1 MQQRTEAWRQW
12 RAEGIGAS
20 LAPGVM
26 DVNPWFPRTPY
37 EVFLLLTKRVES
49 PPETTAMRRGLA
61 LEAAARRAFE
71 AETGLLVEP
80 CTREHP
86 EHPFLRASLD
96 GITLDGTEIVE
107 LKVPGRET
115 FEAIRR
121 ARELPL
127 HYYWQVQQ
135 QLAVSRAARCH
146 LWLYSPDEDGVLL
159 PVLPRPDDIAR
170 LLTAAQAL
178 WRCVQSDTA
187 PPLTDR
193 DTVVRT
199 DPEWLG
205 VAAEYRQAEAVVAE
219 WTPVLD
225 RARRA
230 LITLMHG
237 AARVEGGGVVATR
250 FARQGAV
257 DYKAIVQARLPDVDV
272 APYRRPG
279 GEQVR
284 ITVPAQRTV
293 AGPDPGLDGT
303 RG

>member
-12 RAEGIGAS
+12 RAEGLGAS

-49 PPETTAMRRGLA
+49 PPETAAMRRGLA

-71 AETGLLVEP
+71 AQTGLIVEP
-80 CTREHP
+80 GTREHP

-96 GITLDGTEIVE
+96 GITLDGTDIVE
-107 LKVPGRET
+107 LKVPGHEM

-121 ARELPL
+121 AREVPP

-135 QLAVSRAARCH
+135 QLAVSGAGRCH
-146 LWLYSPDEDGVLL
+146 LWIYSPDGDGVLL
-159 PVLPRPDDIAR
+159 PVVPRPDDIAR
-170 LLTAAQAL
+170 LLTAAHAL
-178 WRCVQSDTA
+178 WHCVQTDTA

-199 DPEWLG
+199 DAEWLR
-205 VAAEYRQAEAVVAE
+205 VAAEYRHADEVVTE
-219 WTPVLD
+219 WAPALD

-230 LITLMHG
+230 LITLMQG
-237 AARVEGGGVVATR
+237 AAHVEGGGVVATR
-250 FARQGAV
+250 FARQGTV

-272 APYRRPG
+272 AAYRRPG

-284 ITVPAQRTV
+284 ITVSAPDTVVGSDLGSDRT
-293 AGPDPGLDGT
+293 DG
-303 RG
+303 